1 MIRKTSIAVAAGA
14 LALSLTAVWASDDPI
29 ATRQAMMKNVGASIG
44 VMGKMAKGE
53 MEFDATQANLAMRAI
68 NNAAIGFVY
77 LFPEGSETGG
87 ETEAAPKIWE
97 DMAGFIAKS
106 RDMESVTAEAIAA
119 PAGSLDDLKAQLG
132 KLGATCQACH
142 EGFRIKKS

>member
-1 MIRKTSIAVAAGA
+1 MKRVITALACGACIAVA
-14 LALSLTAVWASDDPI
+14 TAAVAADDPI
-29 ATRQAMMKNVGASIG
+29 ANRQAIMKNVGAATG
-44 VMGKMAKGE
+44 VLGKMAKGE
-53 MEFDATQANLAMRAI
+53 MEFDAIQANLAMRAI